1 MADDYARHAL
11 SQRASFAA
19 IHPAVMAAAGQLASE
34 PVLCVADL
42 GAADGVNSHG
52 LIRDLVAQRAGRPLI
67 YALVDLPTNAW
78 RVAAA
83 HLRDAFGPG
92 IDRGAIVVIP
102 APAESGPGVADTGTG
117 AHYAWPEA
125 HGEACRRALDRDP
138 PPATVVSLAGI
149 PLHQAPSLPRGT
161 VHLAVTGTT
170 MHWVADAAGL
180 ASSGSVF
187 PGYPDHVDDDEQSA
201 WRVAAERQWE
211 QMLEMRAVELAPG
224 GWFIAAIPASPAACP
239 DRTGLYVEI
248 VGDMNL
254 LLADW
259 RRAGRIGGAT
269 VAAAVVP
276 VWSRTLGEFRAPFE
290 AGGGSFAG
298 LELES
303 IELFR
308 LDNPYWHDDPAVFA
322 RDYVRS
328 VTAWGGPLLLRA
340 FAREGEARA
349 ADLLADFLGELVER
363 VAEAPDRYR
372 WDYIEALVICRK
384 TSDAGPG
391 RARVSSTS

>member
-11 SQRASFAA
+11 SQRAAFEAT
-19 IHPAVMAAAGQLASE
+19 HPAVLAAAEHMASE

-42 GAADGVNSHG
+42 GAADGVNSHD
-52 LIRDLVAQRAGRPLI
+52 LIRDLVAQRGGRPLI

-83 HLRDAFGPG
+83 HLRDAFGPE
-92 IDRGAIVVIP
+92 IDQGVMVVLP
-102 APAESGPGVADTGTG
+102 AQGESSPGVVDTGTG
-117 AHYAWPEA
+117 AHYASPEA
-125 HGEACRRALDRDP
+125 HGEACRRAFDRDP
-138 PPATVVSLAGI
+138 PPATVVSMAGI
-149 PLHQAPSLPRGT
+149 PLHQAPSFPRGT
-161 VHLAVTGTT
+161 VHVAVTGTT
-170 MHWVADAAGL
+170 MHWVADSAGL
-180 ASSGSVF
+180 ASTGSVF
-187 PGYPDHVDDDEQSA
+187 PGHPDHVDEDERRA
-201 WRVAAERQWE
+201 WRISAERQWE

-224 GWFIAAIPASPAACP
+224 GWFIAAIPASAAP
-239 DRTGLYVEI
+239 RSDWTGLYVAI
-248 VGDMNL
+248 VGELNL

-259 RRAGRIGGAT
+259 RRAGRIGDPT

-276 VWSRTLGEFRAPFE
+276 VWSRTLDEFRAPFE

-298 LELES
+298 LHLES
-303 IELFR
+303 TELFG
-308 LDNPYWHDDPAVFA
+308 LDNPYLHDNAAVFA
-322 RDYVRS
+322 RDYVKS

-349 ADLLADFLGELVER
+349 AGLLADFLGELEVR

-372 WDYIEALVICRK
+372 WDYLEALVICRK
-384 TSDAGPG
+384 AMDAGRG

>member
-1 MADDYARHAL
+1 MADDYARYAL
-11 SQRASFAA
+11 SQRASFEAT
-19 IHPAVMAAAGQLASE
+19 HPAVMAAARRLASE

-83 HLRDAFGPG
+83 HLRDAFGPAVDQG
-92 IDRGAIVVIP
+92 VMVMIP
-102 APAESGPGVADTGTG
+102 AAAESGPGVADTGTG
-117 AHYAWPEA
+117 AHYVLAEA

-138 PPATVVSLAGI
+138 PPAAVVSIAGI
-149 PLHQAPSLPRGT
+149 PLHQAPSFPRGT

-170 MHWVADAAGL
+170 MHWVADSAGL

-187 PGYPDHVDDDEQSA
+187 PGYPDHVDEDERCT

-211 QMLEMRAVELAPG
+211 RMLEMRAVELAPG
-224 GWFIAAIPASPAACP
+224 GWFIAAIPASPAPCP

-269 VAAAVVP
+269 AAAAVVP

-303 IELFR
+303 AELFR
-308 LDNPYWHDDPAVFA
+308 LDNPYWHENPAVFA

-328 VTAWGGPLLLRA
+328 VTAWGGPILLRA

-349 ADLLADFLGELVER
+349 AGLLTDFLGELEQR

-372 WDYIEALVICRK
+372 WDYVEALIICRK
-384 TSDAGPG
+384 ASHAGRGGP
-391 RARVSSTS
+391 RVSSTS